1 MLNLFRGMEKGNI
14 VLNSRKYDG
23 ICKNYGRKIKKH
35 LHRTSMY
42 GVQRNREVFRMKYVK
57 RTKPAENVGFVLF
70 DDRENLLT
78 KFQESAK
85 IIKEK
90 SATVQQ
96 RFTKVFG
103 YMSKKQPIPWSGG
116 CFFDVYVSEQFVRY

>member
-70 DDRENLLT
+70 DIKKFSCATAVIRIYFFTSRNL
-78 KFQESAK
+78 
-85 IIKEK
+85 IK
-90 SATVQQ
+90 
-96 RFTKVFG
+96 
-103 YMSKKQPIPWSGG
+103 
-116 CFFDVYVSEQFVRY
+116 